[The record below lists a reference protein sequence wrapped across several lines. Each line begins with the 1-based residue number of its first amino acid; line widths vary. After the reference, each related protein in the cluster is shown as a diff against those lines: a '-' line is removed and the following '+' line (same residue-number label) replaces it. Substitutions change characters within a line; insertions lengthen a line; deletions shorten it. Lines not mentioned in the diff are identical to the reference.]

1 MAGIFKI
8 VMKIKL
14 DYPDDFHD
22 YFSYRLVLIL
32 TCDRLLRQDKEMREY
47 SMLAILVGLAIGIG
61 LPMQT
66 SINSRLRNS
75 VGSPFGASLISF
87 AVGTLF
93 LAIITLID
101 VHTLG
106 FSTTLFTSQ
115 PVWIWLGGLLG
126 VVYLTGNIL
135 LFPKLGSVQTVIM
148 PVLGQILAG
157 LLIDNFGWFDSPQST
172 LTMTRFLGAIL
183 VLAGVIITV
192 AAQGWLEQRHNRIT
206 ETAEKDTATDT
217 DQSGLGIWRAL
228 GVVAGM
234 LSAMQTAVNGHLG
247 RVLGSTVHAA
257 FVSFLVGT
265 LGLIVIVLV
274 LRPQFKLIRPTKTP
288 NPWWMWIGGMIGALY
303 VLGNVY
309 LVPVVGT
316 GLAVVIVLVGL
327 MAGSLMID
335 QFGWFA
341 SKKNPISGVQLM
353 GLLVM
358 IVGVVLIR
366 VF

>member
-1 MAGIFKI
+1 
-8 VMKIKL
+8 
-14 DYPDDFHD
+14 
-22 YFSYRLVLIL
+22 
-32 TCDRLLRQDKEMREY
+32 
-47 SMLAILVGLAIGIG
+47 MLAILVGLAIGIG

-66 SINSRLRNS
+66 SINSRLRSS
-75 VGSPFGASLISF
+75 VGSPFLASLASF

-101 VHTLG
+101 IHTLG
-106 FSTTLFTSQ
+106 FSTALFTSQ
-115 PVWIWLGGLLG
+115 PVWIWLGGFFG
-126 VVYLTGNIL
+126 VIYLTGNIL

-157 LLIDNFGWFDSPQST
+157 LLIDNFGWFDSPKSALTST
-172 LTMTRFLGAIL
+172 RILGASL
-183 VLAGVIITV
+183 VLVGVIITV
-192 AAQGWLEQRHNRIT
+192 AAKGWFDRRRDRMA
-206 ETAEKDTATDT
+206 ETAAIVAVPT
-217 DQSGLGIWRAL
+217 QRGLLLWRIL

-234 LSAMQTAVNGHLG
+234 LSATQTAVNGHLG

-257 FVSFLVGT
+257 FISFLVGT
-265 LGLIVIVLV
+265 LGLIVVVLI
-274 LRPQFKLIRPTKTP
+274 LRPQLKLSTPTGTR
-288 NPWWMWIGGMIGALY
+288 NPWWMWVGGMIGALY

-309 LVPVVGT
+309 LVPIVGT

-353 GLLVM
+353 GLFVM
-358 IVGVVLIR
+358 IIGVALIR
-366 VF
+366 IF

>member
-1 MAGIFKI
+1 
-8 VMKIKL
+8 
-14 DYPDDFHD
+14 
-22 YFSYRLVLIL
+22 
-32 TCDRLLRQDKEMREY
+32 
-47 SMLAILVGLAIGIG
+47 MLAILVGLAIGVG

-66 SINSRLRNS
+66 SINSRLRSS
-75 VGSPFGASLISF
+75 VGSPFVASLTSF
-87 AVGTLF
+87 AVGTIF
-93 LAIITLID
+93 LAIITLIE

-106 FSTTLFTSQ
+106 FPTTLFASQ
-115 PVWIWLGGLLG
+115 PVWIWLGGLFG

-157 LLIDNFGWFDSPQST
+157 LLIDNFGWFDSPKSA
-172 LTMTRFLGAIL
+172 LTMARVVGAIL
-183 VLAGVIITV
+183 VLVGVIITV
-192 AAQGWLEQRHNRIT
+192 AAQGWLEQRHNRIA
-206 ETAEKDTATDT
+206 ETADGVTASDTGP
-217 DQSGLGIWRAL
+217 SGLWIWRVL
-228 GVVAGM
+228 GVIAGM
-234 LSAMQTAVNGHLG
+234 LSATQTAVNGHLG

-257 FVSFLVGT
+257 FISFLVGT
-265 LGLIVIVLV
+265 IALIVIVLV
-274 LRPQFKLIRPTKTP
+274 LHPQLKLIRPTKTP

-341 SKKNPISGVQLM
+341 SKKDPISGVQLM

-358 IVGVVLIR
+358 IVGVALIR